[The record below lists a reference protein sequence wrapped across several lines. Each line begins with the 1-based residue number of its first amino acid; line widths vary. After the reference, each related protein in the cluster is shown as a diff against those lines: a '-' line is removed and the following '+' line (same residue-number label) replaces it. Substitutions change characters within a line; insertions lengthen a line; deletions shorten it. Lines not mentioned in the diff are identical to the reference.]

1 MTSFELQK
9 KIETEYSWYTNEH
22 YNEPNVVY
30 VKVQWNG
37 DDEPEDVVQT
47 LVIDFDWYDSLAAEN
62 GSDYVVPFIR
72 DEDVLYYSSSI
83 EGVLDLCTDND
94 IQDFVIK
101 EFVGFEHLKCEK
113 KDEQTDNKVQ

>member
-47 LVIDFDWYDSLAAEN
+47 IVIDLDWYDRIAAEN

-83 EGVLDLCTDND
+83 EGVLDLCTDNS

>member
-47 LVIDFDWYDSLAAEN
+47 IVIDLDWYDSLAAEN

-83 EGVLDLCTDND
+83 DGVLDLCTNNG

>member
-47 LVIDFDWYDSLAAEN
+47 IVIDLDWYDSLAAEN

-83 EGVLDLCTDND
+83 EGVLDLCTNNG

-113 KDEQTDNKVQ
+113 KDEQTDNQVQ

>member
-47 LVIDFDWYDSLAAEN
+47 IVIDLGWYDRLAAEN

-83 EGVLDLCTDND
+83 EGVLDLCTDNS

-113 KDEQTDNKVQ
+113 KDEQTDNQVQ

>member
-47 LVIDFDWYDSLAAEN
+47 IVIDLDWYDSLAAEN

-94 IQDFVIK
+94 IQYFVIK

-113 KDEQTDNKVQ
+113 KDEQTDNKIQ

>member
-47 LVIDFDWYDSLAAEN
+47 IVIDLDWYDSLAAEN

>member
-47 LVIDFDWYDSLAAEN
+47 IVMDLDWYDSLAAEN

-83 EGVLDLCTDND
+83 EGVLDLCTNNG

-113 KDEQTDNKVQ
+113 KDEQTDNKIQ

>member
-47 LVIDFDWYDSLAAEN
+47 IVIDLDWYDRLAAEN

-83 EGVLDLCTDND
+83 DGVLDLCTNNG

>member
-47 LVIDFDWYDSLAAEN
+47 IVIDLDWYDRIAAEN

-83 EGVLDLCTDND
+83 EGVLDLCTNNG

>member
-47 LVIDFDWYDSLAAEN
+47 IVIDLDWYDRLAAEN

-83 EGVLDLCTDND
+83 EGVLDLCTNNG

-113 KDEQTDNKVQ
+113 KDEQTDNQVQ

>member
-47 LVIDFDWYDSLAAEN
+47 IVIDLDWYDRLAAEN

-113 KDEQTDNKVQ
+113 KDEQTDNQVQ

>member
-47 LVIDFDWYDSLAAEN
+47 IVIDLDWYDRLAAEN

-83 EGVLDLCTDND
+83 EGVLDLCTDNG

-101 EFVGFEHLKCEK
+101 EFVGVEHLKCEK
-113 KDEQTDNKVQ
+113 KDEQTDNQVQ

>member
-47 LVIDFDWYDSLAAEN
+47 IVIDLDWYDRIAAEN

-83 EGVLDLCTDND
+83 EGVLDLCTNNG

-113 KDEQTDNKVQ
+113 KDEQTYNKVQ

>member
-47 LVIDFDWYDSLAAEN
+47 IVIDLDWYDRIAAEN

-83 EGVLDLCTDND
+83 EGVLDLCKDNS
-94 IQDFVIK
+94 IQDVGSK
-101 EFVGFEHLKCEK
+101 EFVGFEHIKCEK
-113 KDEQTDNKVQ
+113 KDEQTDNQVQ

>member
-9 KIETEYSWYTNEH
+9 KIETEYSWYINEH
-22 YNEPNVVY
+22 YHKPNVAY
-30 VKVQWNG
+30 VKVQWYC
-37 DDEPEDVVQT
+37 DDEPEDAIQT
-47 LVIDFDWYDSLAAEN
+47 IVIDLDWYDALAAYN
-62 GSDYVVPFIR
+62 GSDYVVPFIK

-83 EGVLDLCTDND
+83 EGVLDLCTNNG

>member
-47 LVIDFDWYDSLAAEN
+47 IVIDLDWYDRIAAEN

-83 EGVLDLCTDND
+83 EGVLDLCTKNG

-101 EFVGFEHLKCEK
+101 EFVGFGHLKCEK
-113 KDEQTDNKVQ
+113 KDEQTDNKIQ

>member
-1 MTSFELQK
+1 MTNFELQK

-47 LVIDFDWYDSLAAEN
+47 IVIDLDWYDRLAAEN

-83 EGVLDLCTDND
+83 EGVLDLCTNNG

-101 EFVGFEHLKCEK
+101 EFVGFGHLKCEK
-113 KDEQTDNKVQ
+113 KDEQTDNKIQ

>member
-47 LVIDFDWYDSLAAEN
+47 IVIDLDWYDSLAAEN

-72 DEDVLYYSSSI
+72 DEAVLYYSSSI
-83 EGVLDLCTDND
+83 EGVLDLCTNNG

>member
-47 LVIDFDWYDSLAAEN
+47 IVIDLDWYDRLAAEN

-83 EGVLDLCTDND
+83 EGVLDLCTDNS

-113 KDEQTDNKVQ
+113 KDEQTDNQVQ

>member
-47 LVIDFDWYDSLAAEN
+47 IVIDLDWYDRLAAEN

-83 EGVLDLCTDND
+83 KGVLDLCTNNG

>member
-9 KIETEYSWYTNEH
+9 KIETEYSWYTNER

-47 LVIDFDWYDSLAAEN
+47 IVMDLDWYDSLAAEN

-83 EGVLDLCTDND
+83 EGVLDLCTNNG

>member
-47 LVIDFDWYDSLAAEN
+47 IVIDLDWYDSLAAEN

-113 KDEQTDNKVQ
+113 KDEQTDNKIQ

>member
-37 DDEPEDVVQT
+37 DDEPEDVAQT
-47 LVIDFDWYDSLAAEN
+47 IVMDLDWYDSLAAEN

-83 EGVLDLCTDND
+83 EGVLDLCTNNG

>member
-30 VKVQWNG
+30 VKVQRNG

-47 LVIDFDWYDSLAAEN
+47 IVIDFDWYDSLAAEN

-83 EGVLDLCTDND
+83 KGVLDLCTNNG

>member
-47 LVIDFDWYDSLAAEN
+47 IVIDLDWYDRLAAEN

-83 EGVLDLCTDND
+83 EGVLDLCTNNS

>member
-47 LVIDFDWYDSLAAEN
+47 IVIDLDWYDSLAAEN
-62 GSDYVVPFIR
+62 GSDYVVSFIR

-83 EGVLDLCTDND
+83 EGVLDLCTDNG

-113 KDEQTDNKVQ
+113 KDEQTDNQVQ

>member
-47 LVIDFDWYDSLAAEN
+47 IVIDLDWYDRIAAEN

-83 EGVLDLCTDND
+83 EGVLDLCTNNG

-101 EFVGFEHLKCEK
+101 EFVGFGHLKCEK

>member
-37 DDEPEDVVQT
+37 NEEPEDVVQT
-47 LVIDFDWYDSLAAEN
+47 IVMDLDWYDRLAAEN

-83 EGVLDLCTDND
+83 EGVLDLCTNNG

>member
-47 LVIDFDWYDSLAAEN
+47 IVMDLDWYDSLAAEN

-83 EGVLDLCTDND
+83 EGVLDLCTNNG

>member
-9 KIETEYSWYTNEH
+9 KIETEYSWYTNER

-47 LVIDFDWYDSLAAEN
+47 IVIDLDWYDRLAAEN

-83 EGVLDLCTDND
+83 EGVLDLCTNNG

>member
-47 LVIDFDWYDSLAAEN
+47 IVIDLDWYDRLAAEN

-72 DEDVLYYSSSI
+72 DEDALYYSSSI
-83 EGVLDLCTDND
+83 EGVLDLCTNNG

-113 KDEQTDNKVQ
+113 KDEQTDNQVQ

>member
-47 LVIDFDWYDSLAAEN
+47 IVIDLDWYDRLAAEN

-83 EGVLDLCTDND
+83 EGVLDLCTDNS

-101 EFVGFEHLKCEK
+101 EFVGFENLKCEK
-113 KDEQTDNKVQ
+113 KDEQTDNQVQ

>member
-47 LVIDFDWYDSLAAEN
+47 IVIDLDWYDSLAAEN

-72 DEDVLYYSSSI
+72 DKDVLYYSSSI

-113 KDEQTDNKVQ
+113 KDEQTDNKIQ

>member
-9 KIETEYSWYTNEH
+9 KIETEYYWYTNEN

-47 LVIDFDWYDSLAAEN
+47 IVIDLDWYDSLAAEN

-113 KDEQTDNKVQ
+113 KDEQTDNKIQ

>member
-47 LVIDFDWYDSLAAEN
+47 IVIDLDWYDRIAAEN

>member
-47 LVIDFDWYDSLAAEN
+47 IVIDLDWYDRLAAEN

-72 DEDVLYYSSSI
+72 NEDVLYYSSSI
-83 EGVLDLCTDND
+83 EGVLDLCTDNG

>member
-47 LVIDFDWYDSLAAEN
+47 IVMDLDWYDSLAAEN

-83 EGVLDLCTDND
+83 EGVLNLCTNNG

>member
-47 LVIDFDWYDSLAAEN
+47 IVIDLDWYDRLAAEN

-72 DEDVLYYSSSI
+72 NEDVLYYSSSI
-83 EGVLDLCTDND
+83 EGVLDLCTDNG

-113 KDEQTDNKVQ
+113 KDEQTDNQVQ